1 MYPELEGKVAVISG
15 AGGNLGGA
23 VVRRLRAENVRV
35 VLIDANA
42 AALEKVSRENGL
54 TAETG
59 LTGVVDLTQ
68 KAEVE
73 AFVEKAAATFGPPD
87 ILVNIAGGFRSG
99 GPVHEMDES
108 AWDFL
113 LTLNA
118 KTAFLLSA
126 AVARRMVA
134 GSVKGRIINTSAR
147 AGLSGVPGL
156 SAYSASKSAV
166 LRLTE
171 SMAAELLDLGIT
183 VNAVLPSTLDTP
195 QNRQAMPDADFS
207 KWVAPESLAG
217 VIAFLAS
224 DAARDISGAAIPVYG
239 RA

>member
-1 MYPELEGKVAVISG
+1 MYPELAGKVAVISG
-15 AGGNLGGA
+15 AGGNLGAA

-42 AALEKVSRENGL
+42 AALETVSQENGL

-68 KAEVE
+68 KAAVE
-73 AFVEKAAATFGPPD
+73 AFVEKAATFGQID
-87 ILVNIAGGFRSG
+87 ILVNIAGGFRAG

-108 AWDFL
+108 VWDFL

-134 GSVKGRIINTSAR
+134 GGVQGRIINTAAR

-156 SAYSASKSAV
+156 AAYSASKSAV

-171 SMAAELLDLGIT
+171 SMAAELRDHGIT
-183 VNAVLPSTLDTP
+183 VNAVLPSTIDTP
-195 QNRQAMPDADFS
+195 QNRQAMPDMDFS

-224 DAARDISGAAIPVYG
+224 DSARDISGAAIPVYG